1 MSAEPAAD
9 RSAASDTDGGVA
21 VALSGGGHRAALFGL
36 GALMYLVDAGV
47 NARVSSVAS
56 VSGGSLTN
64 GYVAQTVDYG
74 STTPESFR
82 PVATRVAGQIARGGT
97 LWATPVTWVYVVTL
111 VALTLAVLVVPW
123 FLPIH
128 VAIQIV
134 ILVVGLLV
142 VAWFA
147 KLRGWICARAFA
159 RGLLNR
165 GGKPTRLRDVHQEV
179 DHVFCA
185 ADLHT
190 GEHVYLSGGF
200 VCAYRY
206 GIGSAGDVWLHDAVH
221 ASAAYPG
228 GFPARR
234 SPTAP
239 HEFTG
244 AADENAERTGHMV
257 LVDGGVYDNMGDEW
271 ALGVRDRNRRW
282 PSHAP
287 FAEPTELVVVNAS
300 AAMGWNSTR
309 SLSIPLVGEALTLKR
324 DVDVLYDTTTST
336 RRRWLVDRFE
346 HDIGSMQGALVH
358 IAQSPFRVPQRI
370 IEALPSNDERA
381 ARARAVLDALGTSE
395 ARWQAVVATT
405 RGVKTTLSK
414 LGEEPSARLVEHGYV
429 LALANLHV
437 LLGYPLL
444 EVPAPERFDVLVH
457 GEAMS

>member
-1 MSAEPAAD
+1 MSEEPRAD
-9 RSAASDTDGGVA
+9 RFAASDTGGGIA

-36 GALMYLVDAGV
+36 GVLMYLVDAGV
-47 NARVSSVAS
+47 NAKVSSVSS

-64 GYVAQTVDYG
+64 GYVAQAVDYG
-74 STTPESFR
+74 SSTPESFR
-82 PVATRVAGQIARGGT
+82 PVAARVSGQIARGT
-97 LWATPVTWVYVVTL
+97 LWATPLTWVYVVTL
-111 VALTLAVLVVPW
+111 IALTGAVLIVPW

-128 VAIQIV
+128 VALQV
-134 ILVVGLLV
+134 VVLVVGLLV

-159 RGLLNR
+159 RTLLNR
-165 GGKPTRLRDVHQEV
+165 DGKPTRLRDVHQKV
-179 DHVFCA
+179 AHVFCA

-200 VCAYRY
+200 ACAYRY
-206 GIGSAGDVWLHDAVH
+206 GVGSAGNVWLHDAVH

-234 SPTAP
+234 LPTAP

-244 AADENAERTGHMV
+244 AADENAKGTSHMV
-257 LVDGGVYDNMGDEW
+257 LVDGGVYDNMADEW
-271 ALGVRDRNRRW
+271 ALGVRDRNQRW
-282 PSHAP
+282 PDHAA

-300 AAMGWNSTR
+300 AAMGWNSLR
-309 SLSIPLVGEALTLKR
+309 SLSIPLVGEALTVKR

-346 HDIGSMQGALVH
+346 NDIGRMRGALVH
-358 IAQSPFRVPQRI
+358 IAQSPFRVPQLI
-370 IEALPSNDERA
+370 VESLPPADERV
-381 ARARAVLDALGTSE
+381 ARARAVLAALGTSE
-395 ARWQAVVATT
+395 ARWREVVTTT

-414 LGEEPSARLVEHGYV
+414 LGEESSARLVEHGYV

-437 LLGYPLL
+437 HLGYPLL
-444 EVPAPERFDVLVH
+444 EVPAPERFNALVR
-457 GEAMS
+457 GEKTS